1 MLIGSYLPKRFFT
14 LYGFILYIVVYLKR
28 FLTHHGS
35 LLYMVLYLTWFFTLH
50 GFSSDMFRYPI
61 WFFTF
66 RGFSPDVFL
75 YPIYGS
81 LPDIS
86 LPYII
91 VNLPYIPAWWR
102 WAPSDRYPPP
112 AAPGGDG
119 GGSQSGKIGC
129 GQAGQTKEG
138 PGDLL
143 AKLAPVKE
151 IQCVYRT
158 YDIISKIVVWY
169 LEFYYLNIYTVII
182 HFELKTRTIKP
193 KYQLFLVHKMY
204 ICTNNIVLI
213 KLMF

>member
-1 MLIGSYLPKRFFT
+1 MILYLIWF
-14 LYGFILYIVVYLKR
+14 FIL
-28 FLTHHGS
+28 HDS
-35 LLYMVLYLTWFFTLH
+35 LLYMVFHLICFVTLYGSLPSVVFHPMCFFTL
-50 GFSSDMFRYPI
+50 
-61 WFFTF
+61 
-66 RGFSPDVFL
+66 
-75 YPIYGS
+75 YGS

-102 WAPSDRYPPP
+102 WAPSDRYPPL

-119 GGSQSGKIGC
+119 EGSQSGKIGC

-169 LEFYYLNIYTVII
+169 LKYQTTILIEFYYLNIYTVII